1 MPLTLVVTICSE
13 IQNDSSQE
21 EEPKAS
27 ANGNAAAESTDSKLA
42 ELSQPKIASAKE
54 CAAEMVQTILQL
66 KVADS
71 GKFLHNDGTPLPY

>member
-1 MPLTLVVTICSE
+1 MCSK

-21 EEPKAS
+21 EGPNAS
-27 ANGNAAAESTDSKLA
+27 ANGDAAAESTDSKLA
-42 ELSQPKIASAKE
+42 DLPQPKTVSGKV

-66 KVADS
+66 KIADS